1 MAKGRFLGL
10 RWITITLI
18 MLGAIINYLTRNSLG
33 VAAGGSTLLSDL
45 GIHEVEYS
53 YVILAFQLAIM
64 CQPIVGYLIDLIGL
78 RRGMTI
84 FAVVWSISSVLH
96 AWVSSW
102 WILAALRS
110 VMGFAEGSANPSGMK
125 VVSLWFPARE
135 RGFAAGLYNIGASA
149 GSMLA
154 PPLVAG
160 AIDARRLAIGV
171 RRHRPA
177 WFPVGDGVVLLYRDP
192 THPQSRLSQEE
203 RELIAQGQE
212 QNLKA
217 VDEKPSVLSILA
229 TRNFWGIA
237 IPRFLADPTWGT
249 LSFWLPLYLTQVR
262 GFDLAG
268 IAMFAWMPFLA
279 ADLGCFF
286 GPTIVHFLQKGRR
299 QPHQCR
305 RIAFTVG
312 ALMMIGVMFVDSA
325 QNVYVGIAL
334 LCLAGFAHQTL
345 SVTVITMASDLYKQN
360 AGRDRCGHGRLLR
373 QFQHHD
379 LKLADW
385 RSGAVGGV
393 WAVLRRARRARPHW
407 RDRDL
412 VSGARSAIQSAHSV
426 LVSDDLRR
434 ALRRAVAMGGE
445 GAGIGER
452 HLLLCRRADGEDV
465 LLPQWV
471 FFANWTLAIG
481 AVVFGLYLSEE
492 RVETANVRCRLDLHF
507 FTGPRPL

>member
-33 VAAGGSTLLSDL
+33 VAVGASSLLTDL
-45 GIHEVEYS
+45 GIGEIEYS
-53 YVILAFQLAIM
+53 YVILAFQLTIM
-64 CQPIVGYLIDLIGL
+64 MQPVVGYIIDLIGL

-84 FAVVWSISSVLH
+84 FAVIWSISSVFH
-96 AWVSSW
+96 AWVSNW
-102 WILAALRS
+102 WMLAALRS

-149 GSMLA
+149 GSMMA

-160 AIDARRLAIGV
+160 AIVLGGWQLAFIVTGALGFIWGAV
-171 RRHRPA
+171 
-177 WFPVGDGVVLLYRDP
+177 WFFFYRDP
-192 THPQSRLSQEE
+192 THPQSRLSQDE
-203 RELIAQGQE
+203 RDLIAQGQE

-217 VDEKPSVLSILA
+217 VDKKPSVLSILA

-237 IPRFLADPTWGT
+237 LPRFLADPTWGT

-286 GPTIVHFLQKGRR
+286 GPTIVHFLQKAGVSLINA
-299 QPHQCR
+299 R

-312 ALMMIGVMFVDSA
+312 AVMMIGVMFVDAA
-325 QNVYVGIAL
+325 QNVYVGIGL

-360 AGRDRCGHGRLLR
+360 EVATAAGMAGFFGNFSIMISSLLIGALVLSVGYGPFFIALGVLDLIGVIVIWSLVRDP
-373 QFQHHD
+373 QSDQTIPF
-379 LKLADW
+379 W
-385 RSGAVGGV
+385 FPITFGV
-393 WAVLRRARRARPHW
+393 LY
-407 RDRDL
+407 
-412 VSGARSAIQSAHSV
+412 
-426 LVSDDLRR
+426 
-434 ALRRAVAMGGE
+434 
-445 GAGIGER
+445 GIGLSMWVKAHELVNGTFYYVGFLTEKTFFF
-452 HLLLCRRADGEDV
+452 H
-465 LLPQWV
+465 QWV
-471 FFANWTLAIG
+471 YFANWTLAIG
-481 AVVFGLYLSEE
+481 TIVFGLYLATK
-492 RVETANVRCRLDLHF
+492 RFGGGRAQTA
-507 FTGPRPL
+507 